1 MDRFKFNYATMIA
14 LAVLMFYAYIAAMG
28 SLFRDKILGIP
39 SQGRIWVA
47 IVVFLLVVA
56 LVFLCIVM
64 MCVAKATRWK
74 NIGTPGQI
82 GFGIVIL
89 VVLVLAGGPF
99 STFLKAAKEQKKE
112 SFTTLVTNIKEDAK
126 GLDKAYNE
134 HVDNRVKAY
143 ERQLKDDTTFTVTEV
158 NNRINSLRNH
168 LYPETTKDVQDKR
181 QVWIEGIKEMSVWN
195 ILMRSNLDSL
205 QYTVQNWMA
214 DYQRRDSIRFA
225 GEDYP
230 YFTYERFENRVDEKG
245 EELPS
250 IALNGLLSEL
260 GKNHFSVFSV
270 LIALLC
276 WLFMLLPW
284 LITRKSLA

>member
-1 MDRFKFNYATMIA
+1 MDRFKFNYATVIA
-14 LAVLMFYAYIAAMG
+14 LAVLLFYAYIAAMG

-47 IVVFLLVVA
+47 VIVFFMVVA

-64 MCVAKATRWK
+64 MCKAKATRWK

-89 VVLVLAGGPF
+89 VVLILAGIPF
-99 STFLKAAKEQKKE
+99 STFLKAAKEQKNI
-112 SFTTLVTNIKEDAK
+112 TTLVKNVKKDAE

-143 ERQLKDDTTFTVTEV
+143 ERQLKADTTFTVTEV
-158 NNRINSLRNH
+158 TNRINSLRNH
-168 LYPETTKDVQDKR
+168 LSPESTEDVQGKR

-205 QYTVQNWMA
+205 QYTVQNWMV

-230 YFTYERFENRVDEKG
+230 YFEYDRFGKERN
-245 EELPS
+245 EETS
-250 IALNGLLSEL
+250 ALSSLLAEL
-260 GKNHFSVFSV
+260 GKFHYSFFSV

-276 WLFMLLPW
+276 WLLMLLPW
-284 LITRKSLA
+284 RITRESLA